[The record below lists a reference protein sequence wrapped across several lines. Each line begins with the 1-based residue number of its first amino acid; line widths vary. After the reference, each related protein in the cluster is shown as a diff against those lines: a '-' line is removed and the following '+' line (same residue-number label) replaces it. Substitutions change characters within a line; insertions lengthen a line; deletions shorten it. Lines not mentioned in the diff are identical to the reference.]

1 MSTGCEK
8 LSLSMLKTEKCYTS
22 LEHATHKISVY
33 NVELQTC
40 KKENPPENDTV
51 VVSLQIQDGLNMG

>member
-1 MSTGCEK
+1 
-8 LSLSMLKTEKCYTS
+8 MLKTEKCYTS
-22 LEHATHKISVY
+22 LEHAPHKISVY

-51 VVSLQIQDGLNMG
+51 VVSLQIQDDTGLNMG